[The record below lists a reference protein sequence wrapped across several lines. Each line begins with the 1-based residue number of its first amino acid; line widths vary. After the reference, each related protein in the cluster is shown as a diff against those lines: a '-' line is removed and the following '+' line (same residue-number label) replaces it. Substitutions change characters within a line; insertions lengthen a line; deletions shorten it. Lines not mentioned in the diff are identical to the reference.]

1 MYELTEKD
9 KVLLK
14 CIFEQEEKHVNCND
28 CILFNDCDDFYGE
41 GKKLLIKMGVIE
53 DK

>member
-9 KVLLK
+9 KILLK
-14 CIFEQEEKHVNCND
+14 CVFEQEEEYIDCYH
-28 CILFNDCDDFYGE
+28 CILVDECEDFYGE
-41 GKKLLIKMGVIE
+41 GRKLLIKMGVIE